1 MRLLV
6 IEDTSSS
13 SAVQISR
20 SIPKDTVYS
29 LDWHTISVVIYIMQ
43 KWLPNYSFV
52 HIQKGLTSLVQ
63 DNKLFRFLS
72 SKTKLGRLFSIRPKE

>member
-29 LDWHTISVVIYIMQ
+29 LDWHTISVVIDIMQ
-43 KWLPNYSFV
+43 KWLPLIILLFIFKRASLASFRITNYLDF
-52 HIQKGLTSLVQ
+52 
-63 DNKLFRFLS
+63 
-72 SKTKLGRLFSIRPKE
+72 